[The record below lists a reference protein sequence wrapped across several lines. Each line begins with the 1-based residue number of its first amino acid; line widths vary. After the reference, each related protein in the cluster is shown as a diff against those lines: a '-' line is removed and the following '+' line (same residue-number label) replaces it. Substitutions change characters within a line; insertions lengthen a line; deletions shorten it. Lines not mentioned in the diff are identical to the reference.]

1 VLALPLAQTALR
13 ASFDLVP
20 ARIEEMSRSLG
31 RNPFRTFLSVT
42 LPNITPGIGAAL
54 ALLVLELMR
63 ELTATLMLAPTGVVT
78 LATEVWSH
86 TNDAEYA
93 AAAPFAALL
102 VAVSIVPV
110 YVFTRRTLAIYD
122 L

>member
-1 VLALPLAQTALR
+1 V
-13 ASFDLVP
+13 
-20 ARIEEMSRSLG
+20 RIEEMSRSLG
-31 RNPFRTFLSVT
+31 RNPLQTFLSVT
-42 LPNITPGIGAAL
+42 LPNITPGLGAAL

-63 ELTATLMLAPTGVVT
+63 ELTATLMLAPTGMVT

-86 TNDAEYA
+86 TNNAEYA

-122 L
+122 F